1 MSHTTRV
8 VIVCDLCASTLPT
21 SQRTNVR
28 KARGEARASGWSC
41 SRRVDLC
48 GRCRTTVVVVPGSLV
63 DAV

>member
-28 KARGEARASGWSC
+28 KARGEARASGWTC
-41 SRRVDLC
+41 SRAGDLC
-48 GRCRTTVVVVPGSLV
+48 GRCARAGVLGKG
-63 DAV
+63 AA

>member
-28 KARGEARASGWSC
+28 KARGEARTSGWSC
-41 SRRVDLC
+41 SRRAEKGE
-48 GRCRTTVVVVPGSLV
+48 GRG
-63 DAV
+63 